1 MAAYLKLRSL
11 SRVYGDKPAVEDV
24 SLCLDKGEM
33 FVLLGPSGCGKT
45 TTLRMLAGLSPP
57 TRGEI
62 FLNGRDLSRVPPQ
75 KRNVAMVFQDHALY
89 PHMRIREN
97 LGFGLKMQEAAGR
110 KIRERVQEIAE
121 VLGLEDRLRHWPHE
135 LSGGEAQ
142 RVALG
147 RALVRRPDLLLLDEP
162 LSNLDPP
169 LRRKLREEIRR
180 LQRSYAITTI
190 HVTHDQEEAMALG
203 GRMGIMNE
211 GQLLETGRSQEIYE
225 SPRSL
230 FGARFLGSPPVN
242 LIPGTLRDG
251 GGGMQ
256 WPLGEEAVLLHG
268 VDDAGQGDFDG
279 QVWAAVRPE
288 HVLVSRRSKSPPEV
302 MGRVEFV
309 QNMGFEHHLLV
320 TCRDHSL
327 RVRCTRMPEGLR
339 EGEVVHLKIRTEKLL
354 LFRRDTG
361 ERIPPDGTEADV
373 HESE

>member
-1 MAAYLKLRSL
+1 MAAYLELANLGRTYGGKEAVKDLSLR
-11 SRVYGDKPAVEDV
+11 
-24 SLCLDKGEM
+24 LDRGEM

-45 TTLRMLAGLSPP
+45 TTLRILAGLTPP
-57 TRGEI
+57 DSGEV
-62 FLNGRDLSRVPPQ
+62 FLNGRSLNGVPPQ

-89 PHMRIREN
+89 PHMKVREN
-97 LGFGLKMQEAAGR
+97 LGFGLKMQRAGGR
-110 KIRERVQEIAE
+110 EIRERVQEIAG
-121 VLGLEDRLRHWPHE
+121 VLGLGERLGHWPHE

-211 GQLLETGRSQEIYE
+211 GRLLETGRAQEIYE

-230 FGARFLGSPPVN
+230 FGSRFLGSPPVN
-242 LIPGTLRDG
+242 LVAGVLPAGREGLR
-251 GGGMQ
+251 
-256 WPLGEEAVLLHG
+256 WPLMEGPVPLPGL
-268 VDDAGQGDFDG
+268 VPVSRQAGTSQD
-279 QVWAAVRPE
+279 VWVAVRPE
-288 HVLVSRRSKSPPEV
+288 HIWVSLRSKSPPEV

-320 TCRDHSL
+320 ACRGYTL
-327 RVRCTRMPEGLR
+327 RVRCSHMSEGLA
-339 EGEVVHLKIRTEKLL
+339 EGAEVYLKIRTEKLL
-354 LFRRDTG
+354 LFRRDSG
-361 ERIPPDGTEADV
+361 ERIPWDAAEVPER
-373 HESE
+373 